1 MNESEFNEA
10 IEATFAEL
18 ESALDEVDAD
28 LDYETTGGVLTVEF
42 ENGTKL
48 VFSRQPATCQ
58 LWLATRSGGY
68 HFAWDAAAGDWSN
81 TRDGQLFRPFVV
93 EEMQAQGGVDFA
105 WS

>member
-1 MNESEFNEA
+1 MTESEFNEA
-10 IEATFAEL
+10 IDALFAEL

-42 ENGTKL
+42 EDESKL
-48 VFSRQPATCQ
+48 VFSRQQATCQ

-68 HFAWDAAAGDWSN
+68 HFAWDEAARDWCD
-81 TRDGQLFRPFVV
+81 TREGQLFRPFIV
-93 EEMQAQGGVDFA
+93 EQMQSQGGVDFA